1 MADSP
6 WILFVLPFRHVL
18 QHHFKKKLSHQI
30 QYWLR
35 INCGRAFAW
44 EMIYPLESSN
54 SSGGRN
60 ILLIKRCFYFW
71 RALLVI
77 TYPLFMII
85 LLCPPIY
92 LYPRKWHDHKKF
104 WRFYQ
109 VPPPPQHFLGVD
121 DAMETSWLYLSRI
134 FFDFSLKPV
143 YPTILTILLIN
154 SFKFIVFRLSEN
166 TFASHKIE
174 SHFHPRPPGNTL
186 SQVLITH
193 TGRGN

>member
-1 MADSP
+1 MVDSP

-92 LYPRKWHDHKKF
+92 LYPPKRQDHKKF

-109 VPPPPQHFLGVD
+109 GPPPPP
-121 DAMETSWLYLSRI
+121 T
-134 FFDFSLKPV
+134 FF
-143 YPTILTILLIN
+143 
-154 SFKFIVFRLSEN
+154 RGGWC
-166 TFASHKIE
+166 H
-174 SHFHPRPPGNTL
+174 GNVMTL
-186 SQVLITH
+186 SLQNILWLFFETCISYYPNYIV
-193 TGRGN
+193 NKFF

>member
-1 MADSP
+1 MF
-6 WILFVLPFRHVL
+6 LFLKSIISDNLPPL
-18 QHHFKKKLSHQI
+18 YDYSTLST
-30 QYWLR
+30 
-35 INCGRAFAW
+35 
-44 EMIYPLESSN
+44 
-54 SSGGRN
+54 N
-60 ILLIKRCFYFW
+60 ILIPPKMTW
-71 RALLVI
+71 
-77 TYPLFMII
+77 PQKI
-85 LLCPPIY
+85 LEVLSG
-92 LYPRKWHDHKKF
+92 
-104 WRFYQ
+104 
-109 VPPPPQHFLGVD
+109 PPPPHFLGVD